1 MNVQEQVHEL
11 LAPIVA
17 TLSVEL
23 YDVEFSGST
32 LRVLV
37 QDPAGAITTDRLAQV
52 NRLISPILDQHDPI
66 PGRYTLEVSS
76 PGLERP
82 LKRAAHLQRA
92 VGEEVL
98 VKMVPAIR
106 PRRYKGRLAAFEPA
120 AAPNPSAEGVEPERA
135 ATEPAMG
142 GTTLLDGEIV
152 VEAAEIDGVPA
163 AEPTAHRLSLASV
176 ASVRT
181 VFSWGPGPKPG
192 ASKAGASKAGASK
205 AGASKPSQA
214 RSAKARA
221 SQPDKTQPG
230 SPEESRPMPEVS
242 DEQ

>member
-11 LAPIVA
+11 LAPVVA

-37 QDPAGAITTDRLAQV
+37 QDATGAITTDRLAEV

-82 LKRAAHLQRA
+82 LRRAAHLQRA

-98 VKMVPAIR
+98 VKMVPAVQ

-120 AAPNPSAEGVEPERA
+120 AAEP
-135 ATEPAMG
+135 PPDG
-142 GTTLLDGEIV
+142 GTLPAGEIV
-152 VEAAEIDGVPA
+152 VEAAEVDGVPS
-163 AEPTAHRLSLASV
+163 AEPAPQRLDLASV

-192 ASKAGASKAGASK
+192 SP
-205 AGASKPSQA
+205 KPGQA
-214 RSAKARA
+214 RAAKARPR
-221 SQPDKTQPG
+221 QPDKTQPG
-230 SPEESRPMPEVS
+230 SPEESPVPEVS